1 MFLLEFEWLF
11 LISLHN
17 QTVVNNLTRKVMQ
30 RKTNDH
36 PAGKNVLLNSEYTDT
51 RTAFSSLIINCISR
65 EMAQPA

>member
-1 MFLLEFEWLF
+1 
-11 LISLHN
+11 
-17 QTVVNNLTRKVMQ
+17 MQ

-36 PAGKNVLLNSEYTDT
+36 PAGKNVEYTDT

>member
-17 QTVVNNLTRKVMQ
+17 QTVGNNLTFRKVMQ

-36 PAGKNVLLNSEYTDT
+36 PAGKNVLLNSEYTEPQEQH
-51 RTAFSSLIINCISR
+51 FLL
-65 EMAQPA
+65 